1 VPGHSDSHMVSD
13 DADGGAAGLSGHV
26 LGYDSAAQ
34 AGEAPPVSPAEA
46 VRPQRSP
53 PEDEILLLHL

>member
-1 VPGHSDSHMVSD
+1 MVSD